1 VPIVYNVNQ
10 HNDEVTSLK
19 EEVQKLRVELS
30 TYKKRD
36 EVSRHYE
43 QSFYKMSDAAYYF
56 KLYENKTS
64 SHFIEV
70 NEVAFTRLGYTREE
84 MLQMSPQHI
93 DRTRGDQLQEI
104 YKKIYMN
111 ETYTFETTH
120 VCKDGTFLPVEIKTH
135 ILEVGDNGDKLIF
148 SICRDLTNSKKTEE
162 ELYILESF
170 YNHSNEGIAI
180 FDLEGK
186 IIQANKAFESIFG
199 YKEEEVKGR
208 RLPVTP
214 AVSKKE
220 AEYLLAETLKGNHIK
235 NFATIKQRKDGR
247 YITVSIT
254 MSPLRNKYTGAIY
267 ALSGIVRDVTEQL
280 AIMNQLESFID
291 YNLDPILIFDEHD
304 QLIRLN
310 YAFEETFGWTAK
322 ELTGVKIM
330 DMPIIPEHKQQEVE
344 NFSET
349 VRLHKGIQ
357 GYETIRKTRDGTMLD
372 VLLTTFAIN
381 QNNNHMMVVTL
392 KDISHKKEAERVL
405 INSEKISIVGQLAA
419 SIAHEIRNP
428 LTAIKGFMKLAKEGS
443 VQLDIYSIID
453 SEIDRIETISSEL
466 LVLGKP
472 QSTELKHSDV
482 GKLLKDVCVLMQSQ
496 ANFESIIIHYE
507 EVEFDLY
514 CECNEQQVK
523 QVFMN
528 IIKNAIEA
536 LQQEGVISISAY
548 AQRNH
553 AIVKIS
559 DNGEGIPISVQ
570 QKLGQPFY
578 TTKEKGTGLGLMVCY
593 NIIEQHKGKIHFVTE
608 EGEGTTFTIEIPLE
622 N

>member
-1 VPIVYNVNQ
+1 MYNVNQ
-10 HNDEVTSLK
+10 HNDEMTSLK
-19 EEVQKLRVELS
+19 EELKKLRVELS

-36 EVSRHYE
+36 KVSRHYE

-84 MLQMSPQHI
+84 MLKMSPKHI

-104 YKKIYMN
+104 YKKVYMN

-135 ILEVGDNGDKLIF
+135 ILEVEDNGDKLIF

-199 YKEEEVKGR
+199 YKEEEVKCR

-405 INSEKISIVGQLAA
+405 INSEKISIVGQLSA

-472 QSTELKHSDV
+472 QSKELKHSDV

-496 ANFESIIIHYE
+496 ANFESVFIHYE

-528 IIKNAIEA
+528 IIKNAI
-536 LQQEGVISISAY
+536 
-548 AQRNH
+548 
-553 AIVKIS
+553 
-559 DNGEGIPISVQ
+559 
-570 QKLGQPFY
+570 
-578 TTKEKGTGLGLMVCY
+578 
-593 NIIEQHKGKIHFVTE
+593 
-608 EGEGTTFTIEIPLE
+608 
-622 N
+622 